1 MRGINR
7 DTKTFIRSMVTLV
20 GPIVVQNLVTAAV
33 SSADVIMLGRV
44 GQTAVAAVSL
54 ATYVQFV
61 LMLFSTGVSS
71 GLVML
76 VAQYWGKGDLR
87 AIETLADIAYL
98 ISSTVSLLFAALA
111 IFSPRHLMLIFTNE
125 ERLIETGAQ
134 YLRIVGI
141 SYFIA
146 SFSGVLQSVLRSIE
160 HVKLVSSVTS
170 MALILNIILNAIL
183 IFGLC
188 GAPKMGVRGAALATT
203 IARVIELIVSAAAA
217 SRIKGLSFRPHPL
230 RFLRDKGQGRVLF
243 KDFFHYSMPA
253 IGNEAVWGAAFATY
267 SVILGHM
274 GEDIVAAASVINV
287 AKNLASVAC
296 LGLAYGGAIL
306 MGKEL
311 GSGNM
316 ERARKDASRLWRSTL
331 ITAVL
336 GAVILIACR
345 PLVMRMARL
354 SPIALADLSI
364 MIWINAASLIGSAV
378 NTVLICG
385 IFRAGGDAKFG
396 FIMDCFIMWCIS
408 VPLGILAAFVL
419 HLPPIIVYLVL
430 YLDEGEKM
438 PIVIHHY
445 RSGKWIRNI
454 TRDFDYSNRG

>member
-1 MRGINR
+1 ML
-7 DTKTFIRSMVTLV
+7 TLV

-33 SSADVIMLGRV
+33 SSADVVMLGRV

-54 ATYVQFV
+54 ASYVQFV

-76 VAQYWGKGDLR
+76 AAQYWGKGDLHS
-87 AIETLADIAYL
+87 IETLADIAYF
-98 ISSTVSLLFAALA
+98 ISCTVGLLFAVLA
-111 IFSPRHLMLIFTNE
+111 TMCPQRLMLIFTNE
-125 ERLIETGAQ
+125 VPLIDTGAQ
-134 YLRIVGI
+134 YLRIVGV
-141 SYFIA
+141 SYFIV

-160 HVKLVSSVTS
+160 HVKLVSAVTT
-170 MALILNIILNAIL
+170 MALLLNIVLNAIF

-188 GAPKMGVRGAALATT
+188 GVPRMGVRGAALATT
-203 IARVIELIVSAAAA
+203 IARVVELIVCAAAA
-217 SRIKGLSFRPHPL
+217 TRIKGLNLRPH
-230 RFLRDKGQGRVLF
+230 FLRLLRDGGQGRILF
-243 KDFFHYSMPA
+243 KDFCHYSMPA

-296 LGLAYGGAIL
+296 FGMAYGGAIL

-311 GSGNM
+311 GSGEM
-316 ERARKDASRLWRSTL
+316 ERARADATRLWRSTFIAAL
-331 ITAVL
+331 I
-336 GAVILIACR
+336 GALVIIACR
-345 PLVMRMARL
+345 PLVMRMAKL
-354 SPIALADLSI
+354 SPDALLDLST
-364 MIWINAASLIGSAV
+364 MIWINAASLVGAAV

-396 FIMDCFIMWCIS
+396 FVMDCIIMWCVS
-408 VPLGILAAFVL
+408 VPLGTLAAFVL
-419 HLPPIIVYLVL
+419 HLPPIAVYLVL
-430 YLDEGEKM
+430 YLDEFEKM

-454 TRDFDYSNRG
+454 TRDFS